1 MKRILHI
8 VGKMDRAGAETMLMN
23 IYRNIDKDQIQFDF
37 VTFTNDKGDYDDE
50 IIKMG
55 GNIIPI
61 IASNNIS
68 RLFKLKTY
76 LMNHPEYS
84 IVHIHMLLNSS
95 FSLLASKLAGIQHR
109 ICHSHSTSN
118 GNLTW
123 LGKIYET
130 WAIRTINKV
139 SSLKIACGHA
149 AAEYLYPQ
157 VEDVLILPNAVE
169 VEGLAELQD
178 KINNEARLISSKN
191 VIKIL
196 QVGRLS
202 EVKNPFFTLE
212 IAKKIKGAKVS
223 AHIYLIGQGNLREQ
237 LAHEIVKHNLE
248 DVVTLLG
255 LRSDVPQLMSEANI
269 LLMPSLHEG
278 FPVVLV
284 ESQAVGLPAI
294 VSTEVSREVDLGV
307 GLMTFLP
314 TNNNTTQWLDMII
327 KLQDTKILNKEKRI
341 VILKQKG
348 FDVVENAK
356 QLQNLYMQMK

>member
-8 VGKMDRAGAETMLMN
+8 VGKMNRAGAETMLMN
-23 IYRNIDKDQIQFDF
+23 IYRNIDRNQIQFDF

-76 LMNHPEYS
+76 LMNNPEYK

-139 SSLKIACGHA
+139 SSLKIACGIA

-157 VEDVLILPNAVE
+157 ARDVLILPNAVE
-169 VEGLAELQD
+169 VEGLAGLQD
-178 KINNEARLISSKN
+178 KIKNEARLTSSTDG
-191 VIKIL
+191 IKIL

-202 EVKNPFFTLE
+202 KVKNPFFTLE
-212 IAKKIKGAKVS
+212 IAKKIKEAKVL
-223 AHIYLIGQGNLREQ
+223 AHIYLVGQGDLREQ
-237 LAHEIVKHNLE
+237 LAHEIEKYNLE
-248 DVVTLLG
+248 DVVTLFG
-255 LRSDVPQLMSEANI
+255 LRSDVPQLMAEADVLI
-269 LLMPSLHEG
+269 MPSLHEG

-294 VSTEVSREVDLGV
+294 VSTEVSKEVDLGV
-307 GLMTFLP
+307 GLVSFLP
-314 TNNNTTQWLDMII
+314 TINNSTQWIDMIMELHDNR
-327 KLQDTKILNKEKRI
+327 KRNKEKRI
-341 VILKQKG
+341 IILKQKG

-356 QLQNLYMQMK
+356 QLQNLYTQMK